1 MLVWLLYLLVLVVL
15 SAAFVVGF
23 GMLFGR
29 GSARRRLGDSD
40 FDAAAMVDG
49 NISFDLA
56 PRGYRQD
63 QVDAVIAELKERLNR
78 QSAR

>member
-29 GSARRRLGDSD
+29 GSARRRLGIATLMPPRWST
-40 FDAAAMVDG
+40 ATSPL
-49 NISFDLA
+49 IWRLA
-56 PRGYRQD
+56 GT
-63 QVDAVIAELKERLNR
+63 
-78 QSAR
+78 ARTRWMR